1 MEERHGLLCLSAARH
16 YSCRSHPFVKLQGL
30 PRDPSCA
37 GEECAL
43 LLALLG
49 DVRGEQGALLSCLES
64 RRAYKS
70 LAEPPLPVFSTYS
83 HIL

>member
-1 MEERHGLLCLSAARH
+1 MEERHGLLCLSAARR

-37 GEECAL
+37 GEERAL

-49 DVRGEQGALLSCLES
+49 DVRGGKERC
-64 RRAYKS
+64 
-70 LAEPPLPVFSTYS
+70 
-83 HIL
+83 